1 MNKTRPNAKPRN
13 EERCECKLMLSENTI
28 QIEAHTAC
36 RYIEIRTI
44 TKADIILKPE
54 VINNIRRT
62 RQRWNSSSE

>member
-1 MNKTRPNAKPRN
+1 
-13 EERCECKLMLSENTI
+13 MLSENTI

-36 RYIEIRTI
+36 RYIEIRTT